1 MVSIHLDESWVACGD
16 LIRKENNMGDILFLY
31 DQFWSNFRYF
41 IDLSGTQTQI
51 MATEDED
58 LWGFFAVMV
67 VFFDEFFSELRGL
80 RFKQLNF

>member
-1 MVSIHLDESWVACGD
+1 
-16 LIRKENNMGDILFLY
+16 MGDILCLY

-41 IDLSGTQTQI
+41 IDLSGTRTQI

-58 LWGFFAVMV
+58 LSASVIFLGIFLGNGR
-67 VFFDEFFSELRGL
+67 VFFDEFFSKLRGL

>member
-41 IDLSGTQTQI
+41 IDLSGTRTQI

-58 LWGFFAVMV
+58 LSALAIFLGIFRSNGR
-67 VFFDEFFSELRGL
+67 VFR
-80 RFKQLNF
+80 